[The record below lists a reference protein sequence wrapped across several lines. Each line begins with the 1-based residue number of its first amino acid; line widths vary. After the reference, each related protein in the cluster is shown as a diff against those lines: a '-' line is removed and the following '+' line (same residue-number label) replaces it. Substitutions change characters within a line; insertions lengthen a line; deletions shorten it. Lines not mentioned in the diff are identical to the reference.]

1 MDETLNKDLYELE
14 SVITSEEVFEE
25 ENTTT
30 SEEVFEEESTT
41 ISEEVFE
48 EESTTTS
55 EEIFEEESITTSE
68 EVFYSEVGYDDTLLV
83 EELQKQN
90 DILTSIY
97 DVTTF
102 IFIVLLFILFRTYVI
117 HILEHIRSYGK

>member
-1 MDETLNKDLYELE
+1 MEETLNKDLYELE
-14 SVITSEEVFEE
+14 SVITSEEV
-25 ENTTT
+25 
-30 SEEVFEEESTT
+30 
-41 ISEEVFE
+41 
-48 EESTTTS
+48 
-55 EEIFEEESITTSE
+55 FEEESITTSE